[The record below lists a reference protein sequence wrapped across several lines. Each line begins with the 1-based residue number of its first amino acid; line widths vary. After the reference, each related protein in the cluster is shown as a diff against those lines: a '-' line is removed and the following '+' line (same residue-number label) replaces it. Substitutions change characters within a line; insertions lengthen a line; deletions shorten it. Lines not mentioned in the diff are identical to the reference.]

1 MADPKQKLVK
11 VDDGIVAFP
20 GDLPDE
26 HVVNAIKLFRAKK
39 KVAPLQTEE
48 SEHARQLKP
57 AQPLDSA
64 IPHLPQ
70 WANTPVLSGL
80 TFDAQ
85 IQRAEKSGHPEQAE
99 WLRKQKSLQD
109 KAYQKNI
116 DKHPIAT
123 GVGEGVG
130 ETAEGLTSPANLAL
144 MITAPESKI
153 MSGLFAIQSLH
164 GSYKDV
170 EEARK
175 AYREGRNAE
184 ASKYAT
190 QAVLNLGIAGLAG
203 HHAVKDIPVP
213 EGVKDFVKSEEG
225 FVDPIK
231 QWPQFKQWFGNSKV
245 VDENGA
251 PKPLLH
257 STNSTWDVFDP
268 NMAKRGSFGFHAG
281 TAEQAEKVRDTG
293 GTSSDVTAQR
303 SLNGMNFMP
312 VYLKINNP
320 LRMIDKGTWSPWE
333 LIDRLDKEHNIRV
346 NAEPPSF
353 KEGMRIMDYPSHM
366 EINWERRSPARQNF
380 DIASKQHMDEWRK
393 GRPDASR
400 EQYEDEQHKFEKQY
414 VTNVMEGAG
423 YDGIVYDNKY
433 EKGGDS
439 YMAFH
444 PEQIKSAIGN
454 SGAFDPKS
462 GSLTDPRA
470 PKLADVK
477 AKAAELKPTTAI
489 ETPEFKAWFGDW
501 QDPHAFSSKR
511 DPKTPQ
517 VSMAINEDGT
527 PRVFYHGT
535 QGDFDT
541 FESGRPTKNTG
552 MMGIPYDATRA
563 GIFFT
568 PDAAHTGDWL
578 REWDRRGNAG
588 VARNGNVMPVYLNI
602 KAPLDLD
609 NVLKGHNPLDEDAR
623 SEFEKE
629 GINPRWFNSVQHSWE
644 LFDDADGKNFVA
656 AAKRLGYDGATIKE
670 EDLDG
675 NEHDVWVAFDPE
687 QIKSAIGNKGT
698 FDPKKASILLGI
710 PLAAGAL
717 TLAQVKANAQE
728 LQDKQKKTG
737 VTQ

>member
-1 MADPKQKLVK
+1 MLTDGKAGGYRLDHLLKNHPDVTITSVGTESLNPATLKRIQGWTRENKLNEWENSQANVK
-11 VDDGIVAFP
+11 DMPPVEVVRTPHGDYLYDGTHRTEFATRQGEKVPATVYTIKTK
-20 GDLPDE
+20 GDAVTP
-26 HVVNAIKLFRAKK
+26 
-39 KVAPLQTEE
+39 VAP
-48 SEHARQLKP
+48 
-57 AQPLDSA
+57 
-64 IPHLPQ
+64 
-70 WANTPVLSGL
+70 
-80 TFDAQ
+80 
-85 IQRAEKSGHPEQAE
+85 
-99 WLRKQKSLQD
+99 
-109 KAYQKNI
+109 
-116 DKHPIAT
+116 
-123 GVGEGVG
+123 
-130 ETAEGLTSPANLAL
+130 
-144 MITAPESKI
+144 KI
-153 MSGLFAIQSLH
+153 
-164 GSYKDV
+164 
-170 EEARK
+170 
-175 AYREGRNAE
+175 
-184 ASKYAT
+184 
-190 QAVLNLGIAGLAG
+190 
-203 HHAVKDIPVP
+203 
-213 EGVKDFVKSEEG
+213 
-225 FVDPIK
+225 
-231 QWPQFKQWFGNSKV
+231 
-245 VDENGA
+245 
-251 PKPLLH
+251 
-257 STNSTWDVFDP
+257 
-268 NMAKRGSFGFHAG
+268 
-281 TAEQAEKVRDTG
+281 
-293 GTSSDVTAQR
+293 
-303 SLNGMNFMP
+303 
-312 VYLKINNP
+312 
-320 LRMIDKGTWSPWE
+320 
-333 LIDRLDKEHNIRV
+333 
-346 NAEPPSF
+346 
-353 KEGMRIMDYPSHM
+353 
-366 EINWERRSPARQNF
+366 
-380 DIASKQHMDEWRK
+380 
-393 GRPDASR
+393 
-400 EQYEDEQHKFEKQY
+400 
-414 VTNVMEGAG
+414 
-423 YDGIVYDNKY
+423 
-433 EKGGDS
+433 
-439 YMAFH
+439 
-444 PEQIKSAIGN
+444 
-454 SGAFDPKS
+454 
-462 GSLTDPRA
+462 
-470 PKLADVK
+470 ADVK

-717 TLAQVKANAQE
+717 TLAQVKAKAEE
-728 LQDKQKKTG
+728 LKPKSVQLRDPHGYVHTFPNQQAADNFKREAGIQ
-737 VTQ
+737 